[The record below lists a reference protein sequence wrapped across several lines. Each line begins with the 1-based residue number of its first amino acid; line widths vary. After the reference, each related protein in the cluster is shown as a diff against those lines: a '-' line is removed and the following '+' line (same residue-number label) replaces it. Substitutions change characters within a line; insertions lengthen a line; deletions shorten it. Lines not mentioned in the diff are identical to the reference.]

1 MLQMQHLLLLRL
13 ATEDAN
19 NGTFTQAAG
28 FGAVTGTLKGFFGAG
43 ETFEFESAT
52 ISTNGGAQSTL
63 TAVGGLTITQA
74 TGALSFNPD
83 HADYASLTQIG
94 NGSEINVVY
103 KVTSAS
109 GESFTNDFN
118 IDLDVVDDGSGGTG
132 NLVTITA
139 PKILGQLTATDDD
152 LRTTLKYEAVGAP
165 VEGLVIDKDTGAWSF
180 DPSNEAYQYLE
191 KDETLAIQVE
201 YSVTDEEGAS
211 DTNSFT
217 ITLTGTND
225 LPELTGVASTLPGG
239 TEDQDYEI
247 TKLQLLAGY
256 TDADLGETDS
266 LKVEKLG
273 SQR

>member
-1 MLQMQHLLLLRL
+1 M
-13 ATEDAN
+13 E
-19 NGTFTQAAG
+19 
-28 FGAVTGTLKGFFGAG
+28 
-43 ETFEFESAT
+43 
-52 ISTNGGAQSTL
+52 
-63 TAVGGLTITQA
+63 LTITQA

-132 NLVTITA
+132 NFVTITA

-180 DPSNEAYQYLE
+180 DPSNEAYQYLK

-266 LKVEKLG
+266 LKVVNLVARDDSGNNLLG
-273 SQR
+273 KDDQGNDISRFTPDDTTNPTKWTFDVPDNFNGNVNVTYEIEDAKAGKDRSKHKV